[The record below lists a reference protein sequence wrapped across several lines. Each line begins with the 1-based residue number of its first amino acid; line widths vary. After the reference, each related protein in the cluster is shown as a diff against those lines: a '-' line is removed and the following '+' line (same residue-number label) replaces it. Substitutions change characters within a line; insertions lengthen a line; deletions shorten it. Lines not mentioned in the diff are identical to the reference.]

1 MIDDDGQ
8 ETYWDLVCS
17 GMKIFGENM
26 RLILTID
33 ETEELGFEPG
43 GSSLVNAGKTMD
55 ENVDNR
61 AEQMWA
67 DA

>member
-1 MIDDDGQ
+1 
-8 ETYWDLVCS
+8 
-17 GMKIFGENM
+17 M